1 VTHAKDLVGHGGH
14 RRDVAW
20 DQNGVGCAS
29 GGSCNG
35 GWGVGVGRSAAAAGT
50 RWRRDPQEDF
60 RLFSKKK
67 KSKSITKAGL
77 LRRRDLRED
86 SRLYSKK
93 IQKEVKGPL
102 QRLGRSGA
110 VTGDRISGWFRKQT
124 KKKSQRAIAA
134 AGAWRHRDSQENFGP
149 DKKKIQQSKMK

>member
-1 VTHAKDLVGHGGH
+1 MTHAKDLVGRDGH
-14 RRDVAW
+14 RRDIAW
-20 DQNGVGCAS
+20 DQNGVGCAG

-35 GWGVGVGRSAAAAGT
+35 GWGVGLGRSAAAAGT

-60 RLFSKKK
+60 RLYSKKK

-93 IQKEVKGPL
+93 IQK
-102 QRLGRSGA
+102 
-110 VTGDRISGWFRKQT
+110 
-124 KKKSQRAIAA
+124 
-134 AGAWRHRDSQENFGP
+134 
-149 DKKKIQQSKMK
+149 